1 MKYSHFQLLIEVR
14 LHGPALQLDNLT
26 VCLSLCYH
34 KHLLELE
41 RILTVSSDLHSPRS
55 LIDSTGAGYHVW
67 SWSYLSVE
75 NSFSSP
81 SIDWV
86 QESHS
91 KDQNVEIALSINPQL
106 CIFFTVE
113 NVRLRHVD
121 NIWVSENPD
130 SRNKQWHDLGDNN
143 NSEGSFYCHILK

>member
-1 MKYSHFQLLIEVR
+1 MKSSHFQLLIELR
-14 LHGPALQLDNLT
+14 LHWPALQLGSLR
-26 VCLSLCYH
+26 VCISLCYY

-41 RILTVSSDLHSPRS
+41 WILGVSSDLHSPRN
-55 LIDSTGAGYHVW
+55 LIDTTGTGSHVW

-81 SIDWV
+81 SIHWV
-86 QESHS
+86 QESDS
-91 KDQNVEIALSINPQL
+91 KDHNVEITLSINPQF

-113 NVRLRHVD
+113 NVRLRQVD
-121 NIWVSENPD
+121 NFWVHEDPD

-143 NSEGSFYCHILK
+143 HSWGSFYCHILK